1 MRGSKGDGYAGV
13 KPRLVQEASE
23 ARPEAGDGDEWE
35 PPPTLGQGNG
45 DSDGGAA
52 EGG

>member
-1 MRGSKGDGYAGV
+1 MAHAGD
-13 KPRLVQEASE
+13 KPRWVHEASE

-35 PPPTLGQGNG
+35 PPPILGQGNG

-52 EGG
+52 DEG